1 MHKATSFQI
10 RAEMFD
16 DFSGPDFIPI
26 RRTNGGEVE
35 IWYAEENEYN
45 EYDENWVPW
54 SYRLK
59 KIKLK

>member
-1 MHKATSFQI
+1 MVFMIVTGAHAQSDTLNYKVTSV
-10 RAEMFD
+10 FD
-16 DFSGPDFIPI
+16 
-26 RRTNGGEVE
+26 NGGEVE

-45 EYDENWVPW
+45 EYDKNWVPW